1 MMAVLH
7 SEEAAP
13 VTHGTAG
20 SQGSAGVAQLP
31 SAAGPATAPAPH
43 IRFNKPGG
51 SGPAGPSQAAM
62 MQELEKLHQIKQ
74 KGMRSEQLE
83 KGNKRMYKT
92 DISNLQ
98 FMLKVLGLISFGTA
112 SGEIDSQ
119 TSMMDKSLI
128 SNSTERAGHYDSR
141 TKTSVKRF

>member
-1 MMAVLH
+1 
-7 SEEAAP
+7 
-13 VTHGTAG
+13 
-20 SQGSAGVAQLP
+20 
-31 SAAGPATAPAPH
+31 
-43 IRFNKPGG
+43 
-51 SGPAGPSQAAM
+51 M